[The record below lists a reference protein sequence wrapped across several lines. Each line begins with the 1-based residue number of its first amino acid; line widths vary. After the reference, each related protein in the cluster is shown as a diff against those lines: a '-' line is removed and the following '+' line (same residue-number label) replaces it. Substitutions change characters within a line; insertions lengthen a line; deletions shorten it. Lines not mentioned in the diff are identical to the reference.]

1 MVHIQPCKVSIA
13 GDGGCGKTTLLA
25 TKNTGH
31 FQGNS
36 NLTIGV
42 DFACMELSQ
51 KDISIPVLIYDL
63 GGQPR
68 FQFLHDTYIL
78 GTKAGIILYDLTRSK
93 TFDHVPKWLSLLFNE
108 NPQMPIILVGSKRD
122 LVQPEDLIQ
131 FRKRWNQIESQIE
144 GGNNVVDHVFI
155 SSQSFEGINV
165 LFERLTQELIPLYE
179 INVSA

>member
-1 MVHIQPCKVSIA
+1 MAHVQPCKVSIA

-25 TKNTGH
+25 TKNNGH

-51 KDISIPVLIYDL
+51 KGISIPVLIYDL

-93 TFDHVPKWLSLLFNE
+93 TFDHVPQWLTLLFNE
-108 NPQMPIILVGSKRD
+108 NPQMPIILAGSKRD
-122 LVQPEDLIQ
+122 LVQPEDIIV
-131 FRKRWNQIESQIE
+131 FRKRWNQIQPQLK
-144 GGNNVVDHVFI
+144 GGSNIIDHVFI
-155 SSQSFEGINV
+155 SSQTFEGIDV
-165 LFERLTQELIPLYE
+165 LFERLTQELIPMYE
-179 INVSA
+179 IEISP